1 MEWLK
6 TLVSGA
12 NPGTLTAFAGYLV
25 LMVVIGALFCKKN
38 KTLDE
43 YLLGGRGMG
52 SWVTA
57 LSAQASDMSGWL
69 LMGLPGAIYLG
80 GMADAWVAIGL
91 AIGTFLNW
99 VFIAPRLRIFTARSK
114 SLTLSSFFAER
125 FQDPS
130 GLLRVISSLIILL
143 FFTIYAAS
151 GMVAAGKLFNT
162 MLKIDYKTAVLIG
175 ATVVLLYTL
184 LGGYLAVCW
193 TDLVQGT
200 LMFVAI
206 IVVPLIAVDG
216 GGGIDNVIEACSRK
230 GLHLFPGKGSSLTWM
245 AIISCAVWGLGYFGQ
260 PHILSRFMSI
270 KDVKLLPRTTT
281 IAMTWVIISLFG
293 AVAIGLAAM
302 PIYVNLPKGEAE
314 NIFMYLIR
322 DLFNPWVGGVLLAA
336 IMAAIMSTIDSQL
349 LVTTSALTEDFYRRV
364 IRRNASINESVCVS
378 RGFVVVIAIIATLI
392 ALFPNDTIF
401 NIVKFAWG
409 GFGAAFGPVVIMALY
424 SKRTTWQS
432 ALGGMIVG
440 TAVMIT
446 WYLLGLNKYMYEI
459 LPGFIA
465 NFVVIIGMNFCVR
478 QKNENIIR
486 EFSEACQELKDAR
499 LVKEIEAAESKE
511 TAVSAE

>member
-1 MEWLK
+1 MEWL
-6 TLVSGA
+6 TNIFPGA
-12 NPGTLTAFAGYLV
+12 QIGTLTAFFGYLV
-25 LMVVIGALFCKKN
+25 LMVVIGALFCKQS
-38 KTLDE
+38 KTLDD

-99 VFIAPRLRIFTARSK
+99 VFVAPRLRIFTAK
-114 SLTLSSFFAER
+114 HNSLTLSSFFAER
-125 FQDPS
+125 FKDPS
-130 GLLRVISSLIILL
+130 GLLRAISSLIILL

-162 MLKIDYKTAVLIG
+162 MLGINYQVAVLIG
-175 ATVVLLYTL
+175 AAVVLLYTL

-200 LMFVAI
+200 LMFITII
-206 IVVPLIAVDG
+206 IVPVIAMDG
-216 GGGIDNVIEACSRK
+216 AGGVDNVIASCSAK
-230 GLHLFPGKGSSLTWM
+230 GLHLFPGEGSTLTWM

-260 PHILSRFMSI
+260 PHILCRFMSI
-270 KDVKLLPRTTT
+270 KDVKLLPRTTS
-281 IAMTWVIISLFG
+281 IAMTWVLISLAG
-293 AVAIGLAAM
+293 AVAIGLTAM
-302 PIYVNLPKGEAE
+302 PIYKGLPANEAE

-322 DLFNPWVGGVLLAA
+322 DLFNPWIGGILLAA

-364 IRRNASINESVCVS
+364 IRRNATVTESVWIS
-378 RGFVVVIAIIATLI
+378 RGFVVMISIIATLI

-432 ALGGMIVG
+432 ALAGMIVG
-440 TAVMIT
+440 TVVMIT

-459 LPGFIA
+459 LPGFVA
-465 NFVVIIGMNFCVR
+465 NIIVIVVLDFCIK
-478 QKNENIIR
+478 QKNEVIIK
-486 EFSEACQELKDAR
+486 EFDEARQELKDAR
-499 LVKEIEAAESKE
+499 KKVEVPAEKVEAEAK
-511 TAVSAE
+511 